1 MINYG
6 RHSINRSDIRA
17 VVKVLQSDFL
27 TMGPGV
33 EKFESELETVV
44 GAPCVSV
51 SSGTAALHCAY
62 ASLNLMP
69 GDEII
74 TPPITFI
81 ATQAAAIHFGAKI
94 VFADISEDTATLNP
108 ELVENLITDRTRAI
122 VTVDYAGHP
131 SNLDALRKI
140 ADRYNLYLI
149 EDAAHAFGST
159 YESKPVGSI
168 SDLTLFSFFPTK
180 NITTGEGGAVASIHP
195 NLLENVKLFAR
206 QGVVRKPQN
215 FKNRNEGPW
224 YNEVQSFG
232 LNYRLPEILCA
243 LGSSQ
248 IQRLAKFR
256 SRRSEIFSRY
266 SEAFSS
272 YEFLQVPTKKENVN
286 VNWHFYPLR
295 VPAHIRYE
303 IFMGLRQMGIN
314 AQVNYIPVYRHPVF
328 QKFNFRPQDFPIS
341 ENFYSREISLPLHYE
356 LKDRDVNRII
366 KAVLSLIETA

>member
-17 VVKVLQSDFL
+17 VVKALQSDFL
-27 TMGPGV
+27 TMGPRV
-33 EKFESELETVV
+33 EKFESDLENIA
-44 GAPCVSV
+44 GAPCVSL

-62 ASLNLMP
+62 ASLDLMP

-81 ATQAAAIHFGAKI
+81 ATQATAINFGAKI

-108 ELVENLITDRTRAI
+108 AHVENLITNRTRAI

-140 ADRYNLYLI
+140 ADRHNLYLI

-159 YESKPVGSI
+159 YDSKPVGSI
-168 SDLTLFSFFPTK
+168 SDLTIFSFFPTK
-180 NITTGEGGAVASIHP
+180 NIATGEGGAVASIHS
-195 NLLENVKLFAR
+195 NLLEKVRLFAR
-206 QGVVRKPQN
+206 QGVVREPN
-215 FKNRNEGPW
+215 CFKNTNEGPW

-232 LNYRLPEILCA
+232 LNYRLSDILCA

-248 IQRLAKFR
+248 IQRLQKFK
-256 SRRSEIFSRY
+256 SRRAEIFSKY
-266 SEAFSS
+266 TEAFAS
-272 YEFLQVPTKKENVN
+272 YESLQVPTEKENVN

-295 VPAHIRYE
+295 VPAIHRYK

-328 QKFNFRPQDFPIS
+328 KKFNLKPEDYPIS
-341 ENFYSREISLPLHYE
+341 ENFYSREISLPIHFE
-356 LKDRDVNRII
+356 LNDRDIRRVI
-366 KAVLSLIETA
+366 KAVTSLIGSA